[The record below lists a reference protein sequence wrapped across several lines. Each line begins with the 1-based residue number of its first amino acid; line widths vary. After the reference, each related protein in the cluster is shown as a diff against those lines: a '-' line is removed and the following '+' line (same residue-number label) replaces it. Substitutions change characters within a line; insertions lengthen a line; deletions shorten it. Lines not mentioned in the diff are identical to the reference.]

1 LKQAYKPQNES
12 NGKCGFGIGRP
23 VPEVWKQGLDNGIHR
38 LERAS
43 EQGAYTA
50 PISSFDLCSVQ
61 TKYLAS

>member
-1 LKQAYKPQNES
+1 MASVSLEQADLQNH
-12 NGKCGFGIGRP
+12 
-23 VPEVWKQGLDNGIHR
+23 VPEVWKRGFCSGTHR

-43 EQGAYTA
+43 EQGTQAA